1 MLTCL
6 RQISEARR
14 RVYRSRVEK
23 HRVAGALGEH
33 LAPNALAAELIKA
46 RGAVLP
52 ASPGPGMYDWE
63 PQR

>member
-6 RQISEARR
+6 GQISEARR

-23 HRVAGALGEH
+23 HRVASALGEH
-33 LAPNALAAELIKA
+33 PAPNALAAELIKA
-46 RGAVLP
+46 RGGVLP
-52 ASPGPGMYDWE
+52 ASPGPDMYDWE